1 MERARGWDGEAAS
14 TGAALVQSKG
24 AGGTGR
30 RGPMAW
36 YIKGAYSDKKKQ
48 GYNDWQGSDLGDL
61 RKPGSV

>member
-14 TGAALVQSKG
+14 TGAALVQSN
-24 AGGTGR
+24 GGVAQG
-30 RGPMAW
+30 GGVPW
-36 YIKGAYSDKKKQ
+36 PGIKGTYSDKKKQ

>member
-14 TGAALVQSKG
+14 TGAALVQSN
-24 AGGTGR
+24 GGGVAQ
-30 RGPMAW
+30 GEGVPW
-36 YIKGAYSDKKKQ
+36 PGIKGAYSDKKKQ